1 MSGFRESFTRN
12 SGADGSLQHDDTAFG
27 FFFISVLTT
36 AAVPLTYNI
45 LKKILV
51 NPMSEVAKKAP

>member
-27 FFFISVLTT
+27 FFFISILTT
-36 AAVPLTYNI
+36 ISIPLTI
-45 LKKILV
+45 HLIK
-51 NPMSEVAKKAP
+51 